1 MELQIA
7 QAARELSAASNGGT
21 DKRKQKGYHAHAR
34 YNAYGARRPSS
45 HAQAGPAE
53 SAPGTMTPAAPH
65 MRERFTRKAR
75 NAGFPRSRQKPPV
88 RHLNHQ
94 VTKGGPCARGGGPL
108 HRRQASAQDEWS
120 LRTRGWSRARGVV
133 TGLGRVVPAQ
143 AGGGGPRPH
152 WHYRTVAWWSP
163 RTRGWSRGAKAE
175 LRPDRVVPAHAGVV
189 RRATRRTCPRP
200 GSVQARPA
208 RGRRPRR
215 SAPTL
220 PTPPTPPPG
229 TRHRSPPG
237 PPRTRRGGGRSGPG
251 RGRGGRRR
259 RG

>member
-7 QAARELSAASNGGT
+7 QVARELSAASKGGP

-75 NAGFPRSRQKPPV
+75 NAGFPRSKQKPPV

-120 LRTRGWSRARGVV
+120 LRTRGWPRARGVV
-133 TGLGRVVPAQ
+133 TGLG
-143 AGGGGPRPH
+143 
-152 WHYRTVAWWSP
+152 
-163 RTRGWSRGAKAE
+163 
-175 LRPDRVVPAHAGVV
+175 RVVPAHAGVV

-208 RGRRPRR
+208 RGRRPRPR
-215 SAPTL
+215 STAPTL
-220 PTPPTPPPG
+220 PTSPTPPPG